1 MGVVVPDLAGPAMIV
16 ARSLCRDL
24 DRSLGLEWLVADGR
38 GGYAC
43 GTVAGAAT
51 RRYHS
56 LYTVAHGPALPRAV
70 LLARLEEEVEIGGE
84 RVPISTNLYPGA
96 VHPKGYE
103 RLTSFT
109 AWPLPTWRFEVP
121 GGEIERAIAI
131 DRESGALVVR
141 WRLLDAI
148 EARVRVRPILG
159 FRGHHEIGGRE
170 PRFQS
175 AGAST
180 RFFLEGFPD
189 LHLRAEPVAQ
199 LSGDSWWYR
208 RYEYPVERAR
218 GLESSE
224 DLPSPGAFTLHVRAG
239 RPAYLVASD
248 RAVPTD
254 PREAFDREERRRT
267 DAPSLGRPGSFVHT
281 LSAAAD
287 EFPIE
292 APGGRRSI
300 VAGYPWFADWGR
312 DALVSVPGLLCARG
326 KIDDAM
332 EVLRSFAAT
341 MEAGLV
347 PNRFTEEKAGP
358 SADHASADAS
368 PWFAA
373 IAAETALLADS
384 AQARRTVVPWILRVI
399 DAYERGTSFS
409 VRIDQGLVSAA
420 SPGRALT
427 WMDARIDG
435 VPVTPRAG
443 AAVELT
449 AIYHRALR
457 SGAEL
462 LRREGRLGALRLD
475 ALAHRTR
482 ASFAEAFVLPDGD
495 LADVVGDA
503 TFRPN
508 QIFALAGP
516 HPIVDPKGPVGAA
529 ILDGVRR
536 SLLTV
541 RGLRTLDPADPRY
554 RGSYEGDVR
563 ARDSAYHQGAVWPWL
578 LGAYADAVLAAE
590 GDAGR
595 EEIARLIEGFE
606 PHLAEAG
613 LGQVSELFAGDAPHT
628 PAGAFAQAWSVAEL
642 LRIAAPPG

>member
-1 MGVVVPDLAGPAMIV
+1 VTVVG
-16 ARSLCRDL
+16 RSACRDL

-43 GTVAGAAT
+43 GTVAGPAT

-84 RVPISTNLYPGA
+84 RAPISTNLYPGA
-96 VHPKGYE
+96 VHPKGFE
-103 RLTSFT
+103 RLTSFS

-121 GGEIERAIAI
+121 GGEVERAVAI

-141 WRLLDAI
+141 WRLLDAV
-148 EARVRVRPILG
+148 EAHLRVRPILG

-175 AGAST
+175 AGAAT
-180 RFFLEGFPD
+180 RFFLEGMPD
-189 LHLRAEPVAQ
+189 LHLRVEPAAQ

-218 GLESSE
+218 GLEASE
-224 DLPSPGAFTLHVRAG
+224 DLPSPGAFTLPVRAG
-239 RPAYLVASD
+239 APAYLVASD
-248 RAVPTD
+248 RAAPVD
-254 PREAFDREERRRT
+254 PAAAFEREEGRRR
-267 DAPSLGRPGSFVHT
+267 AAAGVGRPGSMLHA
-281 LSAAAD
+281 LAAAAG

-312 DALVSVPGLLCARG
+312 DAVVSVPGILSSRG
-326 KIDDAM
+326 KVDDAM
-332 EVLRSFAAT
+332 EVLRSFAAA

-347 PNRFTEEKAGP
+347 PNRFTERRAGP
-358 SADHASADAS
+358 SVDHGSADAS

-373 IAAETALLADS
+373 VAAETALLADS
-384 AQARRTVVPWILRVI
+384 AEARREALPWILRVV

-409 VRIDQGLVSAA
+409 VRVERGLVTAS

-435 VPVTPRAG
+435 APVTPRAG

-449 AIYHRALR
+449 AVYHRALR

-462 LRREGRLGALRLD
+462 LRREGRLAALRLD
-475 ALAHRTR
+475 ALADRTR
-482 ASFAEAFVLPDGD
+482 AAFVEAFVLPDGG
-495 LADVVGDA
+495 LADVVGDGA
-503 TFRPN
+503 CRPN
-508 QIFALAGP
+508 QVLALAGP
-516 HPIVDPKGPVGAA
+516 RPIVDPKGPIGAA
-529 ILDGVRR
+529 VMDRVRR
-536 SLLTV
+536 SLLTP

-554 RGSYEGDVR
+554 RGRYEGDVR
-563 ARDSAYHQGAVWPWL
+563 ARDSAYHQGAAWPWL
-578 LGAYADAVLAAE
+578 LGAWADAVCAAG

-595 EEIARLIEGFE
+595 DEVARLVEGFE
-606 PHLAEAG
+606 PHLSEAC
-613 LGQVSELFAGDAPHT
+613 LGQVSELFDGDPPHAPG
-628 PAGAFAQAWSVAEL
+628 GAFAQAWSVGEL
-642 LRIAAPPG
+642 LRVAGRG